1 MRVTVFYVPSYTIR
15 AQNWYYLWQN
25 WTKISENVT
34 KVFARVRECPKVWT
48 ANKLLQKCLI
58 VFSCYK
64 GINVL
69 PHFQS
74 SNVSFIVESDCEW
87 PGSLVSIIFLQIFD
101 VTFMYHWQAFLMQ
114 QWYQLFVQI
123 SQFFKEAILGYVR

>member
-1 MRVTVFYVPSYTIR
+1 MRVTIVFYVSSYTIR

-34 KVFARVRECPKVWT
+34 KVFARVRECPKEWT

-69 PHFQS
+69 PHFQG

-87 PGSLVSIIFLQIFD
+87 LGSLVSIIFLQIFD
-101 VTFMYHWQAFLMQ
+101 VTLCIIGKHFWCNNGINYLSKCHNFLKKL
-114 QWYQLFVQI
+114 Y
-123 SQFFKEAILGYVR
+123 